1 MSKTVLTLLVA
12 AKNLSKPATTTAT
25 EPKTTQTMSQSL
37 SYNYRIGWLQS
48 SFDSLS
54 IKLIETT

>member
-37 SYNYRIGWLQS
+37 SYNYRIG
-48 SFDSLS
+48 
-54 IKLIETT
+54 